1 MTRDFLENSERCWR
15 NSHFEIPYNQQR
27 RFTMPSRSC
36 LVREVVKLIWQVSGA
51 GIDRGRTMMLLVGL
65 AFGLLGGQ
73 PGRRGLQ
80 PGGRGAR
87 LRGRTRAGKPSGRG
101 GSPLILSLRA
111 ARSSAE
117 VSRLV
122 EELKP
127 RSGKDFTV
135 CISAYGRVRDWRSAT
150 GLLDQM
156 RQGGSAPNVIT
167 FSAAISACGKSG
179 QWERALELLDEMRQG
194 GVEPNVISY
203 SAAIS
208 ACEKG
213 GQWERALALL
223 QEMGQ
228 CGIEPDVIIY
238 SAAISA
244 CEKGGQWERALELL
258 EEMRQC
264 GIDPDVIIYSAAISA
279 CEKGG
284 QWERALE
291 LLEEMGRYGVEPNV
305 YTFSAAIQA
314 CAAAGQPA
322 PALQLFNRL
331 EASQV
336 DTSMCCFN
344 AILDALCAHPD
355 RARELWKLGCAR
367 GCYHSFERWG
377 SSGLR
382 LQLDLHDLSEG
393 AAETAVRWWLEEGV
407 RDRVNAT
414 PGAVPERLE
423 LITGWGKSR
432 GVTDKGDVRARVET
446 VLREMGATM
455 LPTENLG
462 ILVVE
467 ADACIHSEICMEMW
481 PRAIGAHTWP
491 MVIGDRKLSAAMGI

>member
-1 MTRDFLENSERCWR
+1 MA
-15 NSHFEIPYNQQR
+15 R
-27 RFTMPSRSC
+27 RAKWFHISSGRVFFFSFHNPFSLFTPSSLSRSNEIWGF
-36 LVREVVKLIWQVSGA
+36 RKLRFSWVGH
-51 GIDRGRTMMLLVGL
+51 MLLATL

-73 PGRRGLQ
+73 PGGQGL

-87 LRGRTRAGKPSGRG
+87 PRGRARAGKPSGRG
-101 GSPLILSLRA
+101 GSPLISSLRLA
-111 ARSSAE
+111 SSSAE
-117 VSRLV
+117 VARLV

-127 RSGKDFTV
+127 RTGKDFTV

-156 RQGGSAPNVIT
+156 RQSGSVPNVIS

-179 QWERALELLDEMRQG
+179 QWERALELLDEMRRS
-194 GVEPNVISY
+194 GVEPNVISF

-213 GQWERALALL
+213 GQWERALELL
-223 QEMGQ
+223 QEMRQ

-258 EEMRQC
+258 EEM
-264 GIDPDVIIYSAAISA
+264 
-279 CEKGG
+279 
-284 QWERALE
+284 
-291 LLEEMGRYGVEPNV
+291 GRCGVEPNV
-305 YTFSAAIQA
+305 YSFSAAIQA

-336 DTSMCCFN
+336 DASMCCFN
-344 AILDALCAHPD
+344 AILDALCAQPD

-407 RDRVNAT
+407 HDRVNAT

-432 GVTDKGDVRARVET
+432 GVTDTGDVRARIET

-455 LPTENLG
+455 LPTDNLG
-462 ILVVE
+462 ILV
-467 ADACIHSEICMEMW
+467 IEMW
-481 PRAIGAHTWP
+481 PRAMDAYTWP
-491 MVIGDRKLSAAMGI
+491 MVICDRKLALV

>member
-1 MTRDFLENSERCWR
+1 
-15 NSHFEIPYNQQR
+15 
-27 RFTMPSRSC
+27 
-36 LVREVVKLIWQVSGA
+36 
-51 GIDRGRTMMLLVGL
+51 MMLVVGL

-73 PGRRGLQ
+73 PGGRGLQ

-87 LRGRTRAGKPSGRG
+87 PRGRARAGKPSGRG

-179 QWERALELLDEMRQG
+179 QWERALELLEEMRQG